1 MLTLDTLNIALAVS
15 EEGLIE
21 EMLLALLVSPQLI
34 VFFEKFPGLKKAVLD
49 DFPRWRENIRNR
61 LKEAHVLQELVQE
74 VACYQHSQL
83 LSTSQFIVQM
93 PDILK
98 QINKLHSPFYAQ
110 AKQLVDGNAAFTSA
124 LQTLFLQRWRLS
136 LVVQAT
142 AINQQ
147 LLEEERE
154 QLLTEVQK
162 RMTLSGQLA
171 PVLMENDNAAGRL
184 WDMSAGQ
191 FKRCDYQLIVRYGD
205 FLSQQP
211 ELQQLA
217 ELLGRSRE
225 AKSVPKK
232 NASMETFRTLIREPA
247 SVPEQV
253 DGLRQS
259 DDILRLL
266 PTELAT
272 LGISELEFEF
282 YRRLVE
288 KRLLTYRLQG
298 EAWREKVIEHPVIH
312 QDVDEQPRGPFIVCV
327 DTSGSMGNFNE
338 QCAKAFCLALMR
350 VALADKRRC
359 FIMLFSSEV
368 VHYELSG
375 AEGLEQAIRF
385 LSQRFRGGTDLV
397 SCFRAIV
404 ERLQNREWV
413 DADAVV
419 ISDFIAQRLPE
430 EVITAVVD
438 LQRQYQH
445 RFHAV
450 AMSVHG
456 KPGIMRI
463 FDHIWRFDT
472 GMRSRLL
479 RHWRRQVLQQRVPG
493 PTGQHRRNG

>member
-1 MLTLDTLNIALAVS
+1 MLNLDTLNVALAVS

-21 EMLLALLVSPQLI
+21 EMLIALLASPQLA
-34 VFFEKFPGLKKAVLD
+34 VFFEKFPRLKNAVLD
-49 DFPRWRENIRNR
+49 DLPQWRENIKSRI
-61 LKEAHVLQELVQE
+61 KEAHVPQELAMELV
-74 VACYQHSQL
+74 CYQQSQL
-83 LSTSQFIVQM
+83 LSTGQFILQL
-93 PDILK
+93 PALLK
-98 QINKLHSPFYAQ
+98 QLNQLRSPFYSQ
-110 AKQLVDGNAAFTSA
+110 AKQLVEGNAVFTPA
-124 LQTLFLQRWRLS
+124 LQTLLLQRWRLS

-142 AINQQ
+142 ALNQQ

-154 QLLTEVQK
+154 QLLSEVQE

-171 PVLMENDNAAGRL
+171 PVLTENENAAGRL
-184 WDMSAGQ
+184 WDMSAGRL
-191 FKRCDYQLIVRYGD
+191 KRGDYQLIVRYGD
-205 FLSQQP
+205 FLNQQP
-211 ELQQLA
+211 ELQHLA
-217 ELLGRSRE
+217 EQLGRSRE

-232 NASMETFRTLIREPA
+232 DAPMETFRTLVREPA

-253 DGLRQS
+253 DGLQQS

-298 EAWREKVIEHPVIH
+298 EAWREKVTERPVVH
-312 QDVDEQPRGPFIVCV
+312 QDVEEQPRGPFVVCV
-327 DTSGSMGNFNE
+327 DTSGSMGGFNE

-350 VALADKRRC
+350 VAMADNRRC

-368 VHYELSG
+368 VRYELSG
-375 AEGLEQAIRF
+375 TDGLEQAIRF
-385 LSQRFRGGTDLV
+385 LSQRFRGGTDMA

-404 ERLQNREWV
+404 ERLQNREWA

-430 EVITAVVD
+430 EVITAVGD
-438 LQRQYQH
+438 LQRKHQH

-450 AMSVHG
+450 AMSAHG

-479 RHWRRQVLQQRVPG
+479 RRWRR
-493 PTGQHRRNG
+493 